1 MTTSAFDMAKVSA
14 KTKKSGA
21 TWKQCKALGYHLAK
35 KSSTGKPDWV
45 DSSRITACLAKDA
58 ADGKFSFLQASKL
71 FQTEPDK
78 YTSESGTPINNYP
91 LDRRVT
97 PTQAKL

>member
-1 MTTSAFDMAKVSA
+1 MTTSTFDMAKVSA

-71 FQTEPDK
+71 FQAKKLPAK
-78 YTSESGTPINNYP
+78 YRKAIADYVAANQEVDS
-91 LDRRVT
+91 
-97 PTQAKL
+97 